1 MSPTR
6 VRRWARSILAVGT
19 ALVAVSLIAVPAH
32 AEDADADG
40 IGISVPV
47 VGTSA
52 PAQSAPPVGRSSSG
66 SSQTSGASAVA
77 TDSPAPVPAAGD
89 LEIAGGLY
97 LSDISGTSRPTL
109 NPLEGATELWVTL
122 RNLSSET
129 IDATADFSL
138 ATAFG
143 TRIDGAQ
150 VHVRSLKP
158 KETRVVT
165 TTLSGSGQWP
175 FVVGRV
181 TLTPP
186 SQIDGQDTAA
196 VSRAAVVYVLPWLLL
211 TGLALIALALVLL
224 RITATTVIAPRTAYA
239 AGAA

>member
-1 MSPTR
+1 MSPNR
-6 VRRWARSILAVGT
+6 VRGWARSILATGA
-19 ALVAVSLIAVPAH
+19 ALVAVSLIAFPAH
-32 AEDADADG
+32 ADDADADG

-52 PAQSAPPVGRSSSG
+52 PAKSTPPVGRTASAA
-66 SSQTSGASAVA
+66 SQTSGANTVA

-89 LEIAGGLY
+89 MEIAGGLY

-109 NPLEGATELWVTL
+109 NPLEGTTELWVTL

-143 TRIDGAQ
+143 TRIDGAG

-165 TTLSGSGQWP
+165 ATLSGSGQWP

-186 SQIDGQDTAA
+186 ARIDGQETAA

-211 TGLALIALALVLL
+211 TGFALIALAVVLL
-224 RITATTVIAPRTAYA
+224 RITATTIGAPCAVPS
-239 AGAA
+239 AGVA

>member
-6 VRRWARSILAVGT
+6 VRGWARSILAAGV

-32 AEDADADG
+32 ADDTDADG

-66 SSQTSGASAVA
+66 ASPASGANAVA

-89 LEIAGGLY
+89 MEIAGGLY
-97 LSDISGTSRPTL
+97 LSDIGGTSRPTL

-129 IDATADFSL
+129 IDATADFSI
-138 ATAFG
+138 ATVFG
-143 TRIDGAQ
+143 ARIDGAEVR
-150 VHVRSLKP
+150 VHSLKP

-186 SQIDGQDTAA
+186 AQIDGQQTAA
-196 VSRAAVVYVLPWLLL
+196 VSRAAVVYVRPWLLL
-211 TGLALIALALVLL
+211 TGLALIALAVVIL
-224 RITATTVIAPRTAYA
+224 RITATTLVAPRPVPA
-239 AGAA
+239 AGVA

>member
-1 MSPTR
+1 MSPNG
-6 VRRWARSILAVGT
+6 VRRWARGLLAVGA

-32 AEDADADG
+32 ADDADADG

-52 PAQSAPPVGRSSSG
+52 PPKGAPPAGTSPQGPRTSAPSG
-66 SSQTSGASAVA
+66 VA
-77 TDSPAPVPAAGD
+77 TDSAAPVPAASD

-109 NPLEGATELWVTL
+109 NPLDGATELWVTL

-138 ATAFG
+138 ATVFG
-143 TRIDGAQ
+143 ARIDGAQ
-150 VHVRSLKP
+150 VRVDSLKP

-175 FVVGRV
+175 VVVGRV

-186 SQIDGQDTAA
+186 AQIDGQATAA
-196 VSRAAVVYVLPWLLL
+196 VSRAGVVYVLPWLLL
-211 TGLALIALALVLL
+211 TGLALIALAVVLL
-224 RITATTVIAPRTAYA
+224 RLTATAVAAPTAVSA